1 VDESPASAY
10 HRRHDVALS
19 IPAFLPFQRLDFMNP
34 IEQLFSDVIAAGT
47 SSLPLA
53 ADVPTMDAMMAAR
66 VLSRALHL
74 ICAIIL
80 GGGVFYLRTILAPSG
95 AGACFG
101 DRRAIWARWVGIAS
115 GILLLS
121 GLFNFFTIINAAKA
135 TGDPVPV
142 TYHIFFGIKFLLG
155 LGVMFIMS
163 LVAGKSAG
171 AEKARQNLS
180 RWLNIAWT
188 SVMAIVI
195 LGAMM
200 RMMHG

>member
-1 VDESPASAY
+1 MLHELISN
-10 HRRHDVALS
+10 VA
-19 IPAFLPFQRLDFMNP
+19 A
-34 IEQLFSDVIAAGT
+34 
-47 SSLPLA
+47 LPLA
-53 ADVPTMDAMMAAR
+53 ATTMDAMTATR

-74 ICAIIL
+74 VCAIIL

-95 AGACFG
+95 AAACFG

-121 GLFNFFTIINAAKA
+121 GMFNYITILRAAREA
-135 TGDPVPV
+135 GSPVEM

-163 LVAGKSAG
+163 LVAGKTA
-171 AEKARQNLS
+171 AADRVRQDLS

>member
-1 VDESPASAY
+1 MVQD
-10 HRRHDVALS
+10 
-19 IPAFLPFQRLDFMNP
+19 
-34 IEQLFSDVIAAGT
+34 LFPQAAE
-47 SSLPLA
+47 LALA
-53 ADVPTMDAMMAAR
+53 APTIDALMAAR
-66 VLSRALHL
+66 ILSRALHL
-74 ICAIIL
+74 VCAIML

-95 AGACFG
+95 AAACFG

-115 GILLLS
+115 GILILS
-121 GLFNFFTIINAAKA
+121 GLFNYITILRAAREA
-135 TGDPVPV
+135 GSPVEF

-163 LVAGKSAG
+163 LVAGKTAA
-171 AEKARQNLS
+171 AERARQDLS